1 MAWTMCMP
9 VLVKAERKIIHQRFI
24 LDELFDICYKG
35 QPKGIFFSI
44 PPKRKKK
51 NNKLIIVISQNLSEK
66 KVPRGEGTCFLFPI
80 LKAHTGIS
88 LNGSEFIWN
97 LKDHGVHTY
106 KDQQLF

>member
-1 MAWTMCMP
+1 MSYLIY
-9 VLVKAERKIIHQRFI
+9 VIRDNL
-24 LDELFDICYKG
+24 KG
-35 QPKGIFFSI
+35 SSSPSPQKG
-44 PPKRKKK
+44 KKK